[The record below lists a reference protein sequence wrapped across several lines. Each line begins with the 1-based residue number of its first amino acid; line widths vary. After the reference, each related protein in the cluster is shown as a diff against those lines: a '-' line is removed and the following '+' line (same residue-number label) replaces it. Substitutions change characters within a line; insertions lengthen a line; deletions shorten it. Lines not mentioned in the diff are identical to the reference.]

1 MYGLAV
7 VLLLGVGLAS
17 AQCPAF
23 VHKVATKQYVDSG
36 AVLPKGT
43 VVCGLLYANGLYT
56 APLGQNTPTLIPNS
70 DKDGMCN
77 STQITEDGQW
87 ILYNAGGPKI
97 IRIDGQFKT
106 AAPAVNAS
114 TSEGCCTFW
123 WHAPS
128 GELEVVYRA
137 AGDATIHAIPVTF
150 GAAAPTFGTDH
161 IIANLTG
168 GSAEFTMGV
177 SHNHI
182 FMRFDDANM
191 GPKMITIPN
200 NGTGTATNA
209 DFYKPTEYPQL
220 GCMPSMSHEGHI
232 CVYNPGFDQWCH
244 CMLDEFCLARHKSC
258 VLLPFQ
264 EENATPVSWPSV
276 LVKTMAIGI
285 NWAPAN
291 FLLLN
296 PNDTAGLGLDTN
308 DQGSDVRGWCFT
320 NDSNYVSCDAWGH
333 KIGTDSGCIFLVQWP
348 TNTWTRIL
356 TPLKPVSNATL
367 LAFSAVWID
376 TNYRGGV
383 IQLPGIH
390 GGHRSDPFNGNSWVV
405 DIRGRIVPNAKAAQK
420 LVPGIYYIVD
430 PDGVMRRVVV
440 EQ

>member
-7 VLLLGVGLAS
+7 VLLLGIGLAA

-23 VHKVATKQYVDSG
+23 VHKVAIRQYVDSG

-56 APLGQNTPTLIPNS
+56 APLGQNTPSLIPNS
-70 DKDGMCN
+70 DKDGLCN

-87 ILYNAGGPKI
+87 VLYNAGGPRI

-106 AAPAVNAS
+106 AVPVVTAS
-114 TSEGCCTFW
+114 ISEGCCTFW

-128 GELEVVYRA
+128 GMMEVVYRA
-137 AGDATIHAIPVTF
+137 TGDATIHAIPVTF

-177 SHNHI
+177 SYNHM
-182 FMRFDDANM
+182 FLRFDDAHM

-209 DFYKPTEYPQL
+209 DFYKPTEYSPL
-220 GCMPSMSHEGHI
+220 GCMPTISHDGRI

-244 CMLDEFCLARHKSC
+244 CMPDEYCLARHKSC

-264 EENATPVSWPSV
+264 EENAIPVSWPSV
-276 LVKTMAIGI
+276 LVKTMAISI
-285 NWAPAN
+285 NWAPAD

-296 PNDTAGLGLDTN
+296 PRDTAGLGLDSN
-308 DQGSDVRGWCFT
+308 NQGSDVRGWCFT
-320 NDSNYVSCDAWGH
+320 NDCNYLSCDAWGH

-356 TPLKPVSNATL
+356 TPMKPVSKATL

-376 TNYRGGV
+376 TSYRGGV
-383 IQLPGIH
+383 IWLPGIR
-390 GGHRSDPFNGNSWVV
+390 GGHRNDLFKGNRCVV
-405 DIRGRIVPNAKAAQK
+405 DLKGRIVPNAKAAQK

>member
-1 MYGLAV
+1 VNGLAV
-7 VLLLGVGLAS
+7 VLLLGFGLAS

-36 AVLPKGT
+36 AVIPKGT
-43 VVCGLLYANGLYT
+43 VVCGLLNANGLFT
-56 APLGQNTPTLIPNS
+56 APLGQNTAALIPNS

-87 ILYNAGGPKI
+87 VLYNAGGPKI

-106 AAPAVNAS
+106 AVPGTTS
-114 TSEGCCTFW
+114 KSEGCCTFW

-128 GELEVVYRA
+128 GKLEVVYRA
-137 AGDATIHAIPVTF
+137 PGDATIHAIPVTF
-150 GAAAPTFGTDH
+150 GAAEPTFGTDH

-168 GSAEFTMGV
+168 GAAEFTMGV
-177 SHNHI
+177 SYNHI
-182 FMRFDDANM
+182 FTRFDDAHM

-200 NGTGTATNA
+200 NGAGTATNA
-209 DFYKPTEYPQL
+209 DFYKPTEYPYW
-220 GCMPSMSHEGHI
+220 GCRCTISHDGYI

-244 CMLDEFCLARHKSC
+244 CMLDEGCLTRYKSC

-264 EENATPVSWPSV
+264 EVTATPVSWPNT
-276 LVKTMAIGI
+276 LVKTMAISI

-296 PNDTAGLGLDTN
+296 PNDTGGHGLDTN
-308 DQGSDVRGWCFT
+308 SQGSQVAGWCFT
-320 NDSNYVSCDAWGH
+320 NDSTYLSCEAWGH
-333 KIGTDSGCIFLVQWP
+333 KIGSDSGCIFLVHWP

-356 TPLKPVSNATL
+356 TPIKPVSRATL
-367 LAFSAVWID
+367 LAFSSVWID
-376 TNYRGGV
+376 TSDNNGV
-383 IQLPGIH
+383 IWLPGIPK
-390 GGHRSDPFNGNSWVV
+390 GHRSELIKGNSSMV
-405 DIRGRIVPNAKAAQK
+405 DIRGRIVPNAKTARN
-420 LVPGIYYIVD
+420 LVPGIYYFMN

-440 EQ
+440 KQ